1 MRKLLSLALCLMP
14 VPALATPGQVGPEP
28 GLPDPAA
35 VAQALASHP
44 GVEAANARTRAAEAE
59 LRVLEHGPYDYNLQ
73 TSYNRRSIVQESIY
87 DEFEAQLTKGVRW
100 PAKVRLDREIGQY
113 GLTAQKNRAEDVRHQ
128 TALMLADY
136 WWAWLSAA
144 SEAQVDRDSVAN
156 YQTLLSAVKRR
167 VELRDAAVLEQ
178 DQTVAALEAAR
189 LAAERSSG
197 REAVARSRL
206 QAQFPAME
214 LPDHAPL
221 IPSPHEPEGGLTHL
235 RDLVFARSHEI
246 AAAEATAHMADAG
259 AERARADRIAD
270 PQVGVRVFS
279 DKGGIERGA
288 GLIFIMPFGNGRR
301 SALADQAG
309 ANAAAAGAD
318 LQAVKRSLQETADSD
333 LAGAQAALH
342 AWERAEASRR
352 AQDAA
357 LLKIR
362 RGFQGGALD
371 LSELLLAERQAQD
384 AARAESIARSDA
396 HAAITRLR
404 IDSHH
409 LWIGDDED

>member
-35 VAQALASHP
+35 VAQALVSHP

-113 GLTAQKNRAEDVRHQ
+113 GLAAQKNRAEDVRHQ

-178 DQTVAALEAAR
+178 DQTVAALEAAH

-357 LLKIR
+357 LLKVR

>member
-1 MRKLLSLALCLMP
+1 MRKFISLALWLAP
-14 VPALATPGQVGPEP
+14 LPAIASPFQAGAEP

-35 VAQALASHP
+35 VERALNSHP

-59 LRVLEHGPYDYNLQ
+59 VRVLERGPYDYQLQ
-73 TSYNRRSIVQESIY
+73 TSYNRRSIVQESVY

-100 PAKVRLDREIGQY
+100 PGKVRLDREIGRY
-113 GLTAQKNRAEDVRHQ
+113 GLAAQKNRAEDVRHQ

-136 WWAWLSAA
+136 WWAWLAA
-144 SEAQVDRDSVAN
+144 AGEAEVDRQSVAN

-167 VELRDAAVLEQ
+167 VELRDASVLEA
-178 DQTVAALEAAR
+178 DQTMAALEAAR
-189 LAAERSSG
+189 LAAEKSGG
-197 REAVARSRL
+197 REAVARTRL
-206 QAQFPAME
+206 LAQFPAMG
-214 LPDHAPL
+214 LPEHAPE
-221 IPSPHEPEGGLTHL
+221 IPQPHEPEGGLVHL
-235 RDLVFARSHEI
+235 RDLVFKRSHEI
-246 AAAEATAHMADAG
+246 AAAEATANMAEAS
-259 AERARADRIAD
+259 AERARADRIPD
-270 PQVGVRVFS
+270 PQVGFRVFS

-288 GLIFIMPFGNGRR
+288 GLILIMPIGNGRR
-301 SALADQAG
+301 TALADQAG

-318 LQAVKRSLQETADSD
+318 LQAVRRSLQETADSD

-342 AWERAEASRR
+342 AWERADASRR
-352 AQDAA
+352 AQEAA
-357 LLKIR
+357 LVKVR

-384 AARAESIARSDA
+384 TARAESIARADA